1 MGKAFAVTPSKRPT
15 LASRGCGS
23 RDSHIFLRNIYGL
36 GPPGS
41 FIATRISEGVG
52 NTMARKQI
60 LVIEDDADIRE
71 CLMLLLESEGY
82 SVAGAAD
89 GREGL
94 DVLARMSGPC
104 LILLDLMMPV
114 MNGWEFLQ
122 AKRKEDILAVI
133 PVVVLSAGSD
143 ARGEQVEGI
152 LKKPV
157 DVDALLAFVRKHCGS
172 SCL

>member
-1 MGKAFAVTPSKRPT
+1 
-15 LASRGCGS
+15 
-23 RDSHIFLRNIYGL
+23 
-36 GPPGS
+36 
-41 FIATRISEGVG
+41 
-52 NTMARKQI
+52 MARKQI

-71 CLMLLLESEGY
+71 CLMLMLESEGY
-82 SVAGAAD
+82 RVAGAAD

-94 DVLARMSGPC
+94 DVLAGMSGPC

-122 AKRKEDILAVI
+122 AKRKDDILAVI
-133 PVVVLSAGSD
+133 PVVVLSAFGSD
-143 ARGEQVEGI
+143 GRGEQVEGI

-172 SCL
+172 SGL